1 MFGVCSDQ
9 DQDQGQGQGPD
20 RVRHDRVLHPQKSMI
35 ERPVAVVFTVWGAG
49 HRG

>member
-9 DQDQGQGQGPD
+9 DQDQDQGPD